1 MNQWGFGLVAL
12 LISGA
17 TVAQQSVPAYQTADS
32 EARRQASSNP
42 GVAEL
47 YFMVEELKREV
58 SQLRGQVE
66 EQQHELDQLSRQAR
80 ERYIDLDQ
88 RVLDLSSQQKPATDS
103 GTSASSGESSSNANS
118 GGASVVEMTE
128 YRSPSADEKQA
139 YQEIMTLIQKEQ
151 DYPAAV
157 DALYGFLDTYPE
169 GDRTVNAYY
178 WLGEVYLAMPKLEQA
193 RQAFSIVTNRFED
206 HRKGPDALFKLG
218 VTQARMNNP
227 EKARQSLTSVGQKY
241 PGSNAAAL
249 AEDYLSGMDSSASGD
264 GE

>member
-17 TVAQQSVPAYQTADS
+17 AIAQQSVPAYQSADS

-47 YFMVEELKREV
+47 YFLVEELKREV
-58 SQLRGQVE
+58 SQLRGRVE
-66 EQQHELDQLSRQAR
+66 EQQHQLDQLSRQAR

-88 RVLDLSSQQKPATDS
+88 RLLDLSSQQAQTSDA
-103 GTSASSGESSSNANS
+103 GGAATSASASDGANT

-128 YRSPSADEKQA
+128 YRAPSAEEKQA
-139 YQEIMTLIQKEQ
+139 YQAIMTLIQEKK
-151 DYPAAV
+151 DFPAAV
-157 DALYGFLDTYPE
+157 DALYEFLDTYPQ

-218 VTQARMNNP
+218 VTQARMD
-227 EKARQSLTSVGQKY
+227 ESEAARETLRSVGEKY
-241 PGSNAAAL
+241 PGSNAAGL
-249 AEDYLSGMDSSASGD
+249 AKDYLAGMGASGS
-264 GE
+264 ES